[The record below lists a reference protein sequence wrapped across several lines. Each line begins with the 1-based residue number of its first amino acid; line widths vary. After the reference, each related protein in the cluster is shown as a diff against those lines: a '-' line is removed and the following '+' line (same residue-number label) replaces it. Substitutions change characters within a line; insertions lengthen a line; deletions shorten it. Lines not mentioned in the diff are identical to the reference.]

1 MTKKYTRALTSIAA
15 LAVGAFALTACTG
28 GATSDP
34 TGKVEGD
41 ISYGFWGNPA
51 RGEKVAAVTNQFS
64 ARFPNVTVKAEIA
77 DYLAYIE
84 RLTVRAAGNELPCAT
99 GMQSTILAQY
109 ASKEVLRPLDD
120 LIKSGQIDVSGI
132 PQDVLASGQVDGKQ
146 YMIPTGTFVRLMAY
160 NADMVTAAGIKPPTD
175 DMTWED
181 YAKWL
186 TDVQSKLPSGVYAGE
201 DNGGLL
207 FTLSSW
213 VAGHGGEVFTQD
225 NKLGFDK
232 RMLADY
238 FTYWLDLARKGAIV
252 PPAKIP
258 EQNGALELTPM
269 ALGTAVSG
277 TRDIPHIYITQQAL
291 AKAGRPSTVK
301 SVSVPSE
308 DANRS
313 ANIVGS
319 NGISIPESC
328 DNVPTAAA
336 WINFFSNDVEAA
348 LAFQSDNGILTNTK
362 AQEALVADAKTP
374 AGVKQNV
381 TIFRQLTDSGDLTTA
396 RYPAGLNTVTNEL
409 LRLYQ
414 AAAFGQMSVDEAVD
428 AFFASAE
435 NALD

>member
-1 MTKKYTRALTSIAA
+1 MKKYTRTKGSLAAIAVSAL
-15 LAVGAFALTACTG
+15 ALTACSG
-28 GATSDP
+28 GGSSDAS
-34 TGKVEGD
+34 GKVEGT
-41 ISYGFWGNPA
+41 IGYGFWGNPG
-51 RGEKVAAVTNQFS
+51 RGDKVAAVTELFK
-64 ARFPNVTVKAEIA
+64 AKYPDVKVEGEVA
-77 DYLAYIE
+77 DYLAYME

-109 ASKEVLRPLDD
+109 AEKEVLRPLDD
-120 LIKSGQIDVSGI
+120 LIESGQIDTSNI
-132 PQDVLASGQVDGKQ
+132 PEDVLASGKIDGKQ

-160 NADMVTAAGIKPPTD
+160 NADMVSAAGIQPPTN

-186 TDVQSKLPSGVYAGE
+186 ADLQPKLPTGVFAGE

-213 VAGHGGEVFTQD
+213 VVGHGGEVFTED

-232 RMLADY
+232 AMLASY
-238 FTYWLDLARKGAIV
+238 FQYWLDLRRAGVIV
-252 PPAKIP
+252 PPEKIP

-277 TRDIPHIYITQQAL
+277 TRDVPHVYITEQAL
-291 AKAGRPSTVK
+291 SKAGLPSNVEA
-301 SVSVPSE
+301 VSVPSE
-308 DANRS
+308 DSDKS

-328 DNVPTAAA
+328 DNVATAAA
-336 WINFFSNDVEAA
+336 WINFFSNDVDAA

-362 AQEALVADAKTP
+362 AQEAIVAKAEIPD
-374 AGVKQNV
+374 GVKQNV
-381 TIFRQLTDSGDLTTA
+381 TIFRKLTDSGDLTTS
-396 RYPAGLNTVTNEL
+396 RYPSGLNTVTNEL

-414 AAAFGQMSVDEAVD
+414 AAAFGQTSVDAAVD
-428 AFFASAE
+428 EFFVSAE
-435 NALD
+435 DALN

>member
-1 MTKKYTRALTSIAA
+1 MKKYSRTMGSIAA
-15 LAVGAFALTACTG
+15 IAVGALALTACTG
-28 GATSDP
+28 AGSSNAS
-34 TGKVEGD
+34 GKVEGT
-41 ISYGFWGNPA
+41 IGYGFWGNPG
-51 RGEKVAAVTNQFS
+51 RGDKVAAVTNLFS
-64 ARFPNVTVKAEIA
+64 TKYPDVKVEAEVA

-99 GMQSTILAQY
+99 AMQSTFLAQY
-109 ASKEVLRPLDD
+109 ANNEVLRPLDD
-120 LIKSGQIDVSGI
+120 LIESGQIDTTDI
-132 PQDVLASGQVDGKQ
+132 PADVLESGKIDGKQ

-160 NADMVTAAGIKPPTD
+160 NADMVSAAGIKPPTD

-186 TDVQSKLPSGVYAGE
+186 ADLQPALPAGVFAGE

-213 VAGHGGEVFTQD
+213 VVGHGGEVFTED

-232 RMLADY
+232 KMLADY
-238 FTYWLDLARKGAIV
+238 FQYWLDLRRAGVIV
-252 PPAKIP
+252 PPEKIP

-277 TRDIPHIYITQQAL
+277 TRDVPHIYITEQAL
-291 AKAGRPSTVK
+291 AKAGLPGNVEA
-301 SVSVPSE
+301 VSVPSE
-308 DANRS
+308 NPEKS
-313 ANIVGS
+313 ANILGA

-336 WINFFSNDVEAA
+336 WINFFSNDVDAA

-362 AQEALVADAKTP
+362 AQEAVLAKAEIP
-374 AGVKQNV
+374 EGVKQNV
-381 TIFRQLTDSGDLTTA
+381 TIFRELTEAGDLSTS
-396 RYPAGLNTVTNEL
+396 RYPSGLNTVTNEL

-414 AAAFGQMSVDEAVD
+414 AAAFGEMSVDAAVD
-428 AFFASAE
+428 AFFVSAE
-435 NALD
+435 DALS